1 MPKMTALKRGPGGK
15 LASARS
21 KTGDS
26 KCSAAMSAKVNAR
39 HGNPVAMALDVANK
53 ILGECRAKAH
63 ALRQGTLH
71 RAAGNEAK
79 AQALE
84 HRATSGKPVSAK
96 ARIERAK
103 ELREQ
108 RRADIMNPTSER
120 NLRQSAAAYDR
131 AKRRSD
137 EKRRATI
144 AAKKEERSAAQRV
157 HQQLS
162 EKATAAPKPAVVKA
176 AGRGTVERIAR
187 AREIKEN
194 RFAARIHDAAE
205 RTGPAERFHGDKA
218 FIGPVYDQYR
228 RATGSRIGEL
238 DFHRKLV
245 ESGRKGKV
253 GLSRADLVEAMDS
266 KLVGRSQVSIGR
278 SGSVIPY
285 DQARKEFGVTEF
297 HFVRV
302 DAQQRDKLRAAA
314 TAGRPQRA
322 KPPARPSLREQ
333 AAAHRATK
341 GTATERGVAL
351 RNKIYP
357 RIAAARTAS
366 KTSRGEDKVRLIG
379 RANRLER
386 ALERSE
392 RAESRV
398 ASLAPERRSAGLRSA
413 SIEQL
418 KAEQS
423 RLYGEVNRFGRMAVV
438 RRPNV
443 AERESLRAT
452 EDRLTKVNRI
462 VEKATQRRKARL
474 LSGQPTR
481 RT

>member
-137 EKRRATI
+137 
-144 AAKKEERSAAQRV
+144 
-157 HQQLS
+157 